1 MSDDEEYEEYEE
13 NFFDNEW
20 NVSDRTSLYNYENK
34 NLSDEERIEKTIH
47 NIMSVLKLY
56 SETQK
61 NIITKIYNIN
71 NIKYKNPYGIVFGYL
86 VSQTKDNFKDIII
99 QFNEFKKNSEFEIY
113 VTEIDILRYSRL
125 WEKYK

>member
-56 SETQK
+56 PETQK
-61 NIITKIYNIN
+61 NIITKI
-71 NIKYKNPYGIVFGYL
+71 KP
-86 VSQTKDNFKDIII
+86 
-99 QFNEFKKNSEFEIY
+99 
-113 VTEIDILRYSRL
+113 LRS
-125 WEKYK
+125 K

>member
-1 MSDDEEYEEYEE
+1 MSDDEEYDEE

-56 SETQK
+56 PETQK

-86 VSQTKDNFKDIII
+86 VSKTKDNFKDIII